1 MNIED
6 LENYLNI
13 DPNKYNEPSLEALNY
28 YLKRYM
34 LTVPFENIDVQNGV
48 RISVEVDDIYEKIVN
63 HQRGGFCYEMNHFFK
78 AYLEAKG
85 FTANMV
91 SATIH
96 TPGGGR
102 SLKGSHM
109 SLIVPIDGVNYV
121 ADVGYGDLPISA
133 MPIIDQDSD
142 AIIEDINGEYRA
154 IYVDDHLFYIQ
165 KWKDNEW
172 DTEYEAELE
181 PRDIHDF
188 DYNIEYN
195 QINPNSTFVKRLL
208 VTMPKSYG
216 RATMSQ
222 NNLTLTKQRDKE
234 KYDVTSENYR
244 QFLKEEFNLD
254 VKINRLEP

>member
-1 MNIED
+1 MNFEG
-6 LENYLNI
+6 LEQYLNI
-13 DPNKYNEPSLEALNY
+13 DNTKYNTPSLDALNY
-28 YLKRYM
+28 YLKQYM

-48 RISVEVDDIYEKIVN
+48 KISVEVEDIYNKVVN
-63 HQRGGFCYEMNHFFK
+63 HQRGGFCYEMNNFFK
-78 AYLEAKG
+78 AYLEHKG
-85 FTANMV
+85 FTVNMF

-109 SLIVPIDGVNYV
+109 SLIVPIDGVDYV
-121 ADVGYGDLPISA
+121 SDVGFGDLPLSV
-133 MPIIDQDSD
+133 MPITQEDNST
-142 AIIEDINGEYRA
+142 IIHDINGDFRA
-154 IYVDDHLFYIQ
+154 IYVNDNLFYIQ
-165 KWKDNEW
+165 KWKEDDW
-172 DTEYEAELE
+172 DTQYEAELT
-181 PRDIHDF
+181 PRHIHDF

-195 QINPNSTFVKRLL
+195 QTNPNSTFVKRLL

-222 NNLTLTKQRDKE
+222 DNLTLTKQQKKE

-254 VKINRLEP
+254 VKIDRLES

>member
-1 MNIED
+1 
-6 LENYLNI
+6 
-13 DPNKYNEPSLEALNY
+13 
-28 YLKRYM
+28 
-34 LTVPFENIDVQNGV
+34 
-48 RISVEVDDIYEKIVN
+48 
-63 HQRGGFCYEMNHFFK
+63 
-78 AYLEAKG
+78 
-85 FTANMV
+85 
-91 SATIH
+91 
-96 TPGGGR
+96 
-102 SLKGSHM
+102 M
-109 SLIVPIDGVNYV
+109 SLIVPINGVNYV

-133 MPIIDQDSD
+133 MPIINQDSD

-195 QINPNSTFVKRLL
+195 QTNPNSTFVKRLL

-244 QFLKEEFNLD
+244 QFLKEAFNLD